1 MKLRILT
8 AEDVRRCLPMDLAI
22 EAMADAYRSLSA
34 GEAQIP
40 QRSAVALGD
49 PDAIALFMPATVRN
63 RNQSAVKIVSVVPGN
78 RARGLPTI
86 HALVLAL
93 DPSTGQPLALLE
105 GATLTAIRTGAGS
118 GAATAALARED
129 VRTAAIIGTGVQAET
144 QLQAICSVRSIARVL
159 VYSPTPAHRRGF
171 VARVRDQPPVPGD
184 VQEVESADE
193 AVQQADIICT
203 ATTSTSP
210 VFDGNLLQDGA
221 HINAVGSFQPHMEE
235 LDLTTIRRSLVVVD
249 SLAAAM
255 EEAGELIGPI
265 RRGEYQRDSIHAE
278 LGSILSGQTP
288 GRTSPDQITLFKSV
302 GVAVQDAAAASL
314 AIARADQ
321 LDLGQLIDL

>member
-1 MKLRILT
+1 
-8 AEDVRRCLPMDLAI
+8 MDLAI
-22 EAMADAYRSLSA
+22 EAMADAYRSLSS

-49 PDAIALFMPATVRN
+49 PDAVALFMPATVMN

-78 RARGLPTI
+78 HARGLPTI

-118 GAATAALARED
+118 GAATDALARED

-144 QLQAICSVRSIARVL
+144 QLQAICSVRSITRVL
-159 VYSPTPAHRRGF
+159 VYSPTTAHRRDF
-171 VARVRDQPPVPGD
+171 VARVQGRRPIPGD
-184 VQEVESADE
+184 VQEVDSADE
-193 AVQQADIICT
+193 AIQQAEIICT

-210 VFDGNLLQDGA
+210 VFDGNLVRGGT
-221 HINAVGSFQPHMEE
+221 HINAVGSFQPDMEE

-265 RRGEYQRDSIHAE
+265 RRGQYQRDSIHAE
-278 LGSILSGQTP
+278 LGSILNGQAA

-314 AIARADQ
+314 AIARAEQ
-321 LDLGQLIDL
+321 LNLGELVDL

>member
-22 EAMADAYRSLSA
+22 VAMGDAYRSLSA
-34 GEAQIP
+34 GEAEIP
-40 QRSAVALGD
+40 HRSAVALGD
-49 PDAIALFMPATVRN
+49 PGAVALFMPATVRN

-78 RARGLPTI
+78 SARGLPTI

-118 GAATAALARED
+118 GAATDALARED

-144 QLQAICSVRSIARVL
+144 QLQAICSVRSVNRVL
-159 VYSPTPAHRRGF
+159 VYSQTAAHRRDF
-171 VARVRDQPPVPGD
+171 VARVQGRPPVPGD
-184 VQEVESADE
+184 VQEVDSADE
-193 AVQQADIICT
+193 AIQQADIICT

-210 VFDGNLLQDGA
+210 VFDGNLVREGT

-278 LGSILSGQTP
+278 LGSILNGKAV

-314 AIARADQ
+314 AIARAEQ
-321 LDLGQLIDL
+321 LNLGKLIDL

>member
-22 EAMADAYRSLSA
+22 VAMGDAYRSLSA
-34 GEAQIP
+34 GEAEIP
-40 QRSAVALGD
+40 HRSAVALGD
-49 PDAIALFMPATVRN
+49 PGAVALFMPATVRN

-78 RARGLPTI
+78 SARGLPTI

-118 GAATAALARED
+118 GAATDALARED

-144 QLQAICSVRSIARVL
+144 QLQAICSVRSLNRVL
-159 VYSPTPAHRRGF
+159 VYSPTAAHRRDF
-171 VARVRDQPPVPGD
+171 VARVQDRPPVPGD
-184 VQEVESADE
+184 VQEFDSADE
-193 AVQQADIICT
+193 AIQQADIICT

-210 VFDGNLLQDGA
+210 VFDGNLVREGT

-265 RRGEYQRDSIHAE
+265 QRGEYQRDSIHAE
-278 LGSILSGQTP
+278 LGSILNGKAV

-314 AIARADQ
+314 AIARAEQ
-321 LDLGQLIDL
+321 LNLGKLIDL